1 MDSRPMKLHGKC
13 DQRNPKISPLYAF
26 LCYNWSDFGGVI
38 LVTFPHA
45 TSCLA
50 PVLEGGP
57 NSIHVTRFFHSL
69 T

>member
-1 MDSRPMKLHGKC
+1 MDSRPMKLCGKC

-26 LCYNWSDFGGVI
+26 LRYDWSGFGGVI
-38 LVTFPHA
+38 SATFPHM

-57 NSIHVTRFFHSL
+57 R
-69 T
+69 